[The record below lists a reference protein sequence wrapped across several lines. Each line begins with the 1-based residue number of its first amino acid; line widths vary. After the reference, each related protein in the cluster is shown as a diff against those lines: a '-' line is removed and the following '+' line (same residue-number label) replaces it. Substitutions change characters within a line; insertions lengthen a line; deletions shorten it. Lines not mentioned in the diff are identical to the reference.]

1 MILMFIDA
9 SARGSAGQKCKY
21 KNYLYKHA
29 VSHQKKKKNCWVLSM
44 GYVDGIDG
52 LGN

>member
-29 VSHQKKKKNCWVLSM
+29 VSHQNKKKKKPAEFCPWVMWM
-44 GYVDGIDG
+44 G
-52 LGN
+52 